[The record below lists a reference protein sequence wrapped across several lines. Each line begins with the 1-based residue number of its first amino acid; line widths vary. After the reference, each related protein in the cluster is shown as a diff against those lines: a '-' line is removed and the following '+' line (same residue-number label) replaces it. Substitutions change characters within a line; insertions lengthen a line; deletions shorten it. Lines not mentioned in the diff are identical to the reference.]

1 MPTSFWTLIRD
12 KNDRSILG
20 TAELQFEVMIYVF
33 FSNYCK
39 EGLHYVIPYKKLS
52 YFWKYLRHKR
62 QLFNVLES
70 L

>member
-20 TAELQFEVMIYVF
+20 TEELQFEVMIYVF

-52 YFWKYLRHKR
+52 YSGTIYDIKDNY
-62 QLFNVLES
+62 S
-70 L
+70 MY